1 WFVVLTAVVLQTSF
15 LTPPFGYAL
24 FYMRALAPKDVSTGD
39 IILGVLPFI
48 GLIVLMAL
56 AIAFFPQLVTW
67 LPETLYQP
75 K

>member
-1 WFVVLTAVVLQTSF
+1 MLET
-15 LTPPFGYAL
+15 
-24 FYMRALAPKDVSTGD
+24 
-39 IILGVLPFI
+39 
-48 GLIVLMAL
+48 LIVLMAL